1 MANLNYTPELSG
13 TAHSLGTK
21 TTTTADDNNK
31 TTMQTRADLRE
42 LRDEVE
48 EPTGIFQRADAD
60 RGVEPGAGSKGG
72 RSHQPRKL
80 PRESVRLVPYR
91 PSYRTTTGLRAM
103 TGNSSVDT
111 AALSVIAFASAA
123 AAPLV

>member
-1 MANLNYTPELSG
+1 ME
-13 TAHSLGTK
+13 
-21 TTTTADDNNK
+21 D
-31 TTMQTRADLRE
+31 
-42 LRDEVE
+42 
-48 EPTGIFQRADAD
+48 PTSIFQRADAD

-72 RSHQPRKL
+72 LSHKPRKL
-80 PRESVRLVPYR
+80 PKESVRFVPYR